1 MAAQVELT
9 QDERNAQKNYWLEH
23 SSQPTVEAMMLDS
36 KAAEIDQLER
46 PEVLATLGDVS
57 GKRVLELGAGIG
69 RFTGELAKQAKHV
82 VACDF
87 MEVSIAENR
96 RQHEA
101 LGNVSFMVADVTELE
116 QEAGS
121 YDVVFSN
128 WLLMYLS
135 DAEVKALAAKVLR
148 WLAPGGVLFFRESCF
163 RPSGDRPR
171 KGNPTHYRNPRD
183 YFAMFDGAELV
194 TGGGASS
201 SHLEL
206 FCCKCVDTY
215 VTVKR
220 NQNQICWKFH
230 KVETP
235 RPRQPLH
242 RTFLD
247 THQYSD
253 ASIALYEAV
262 YGRGFV
268 SPGGQQL
275 SARLLD
281 GLQLQPASRLLDVGC
296 GIGGNAFLAADT
308 YGCHVHG
315 IDLSVNMILV
325 AIERAAAAI
334 ASSRSSSSGGAAAA
348 ANGAA
353 NGTAANGSCAEANGS
368 SSSSSAGVLSPRQQ
382 QQMPHDVTF
391 EVADVLTRDF
401 DQGSFDVC
409 VSRDALLHVQEKQ
422 ALFSRLFRWLKPGGK
437 LLITDYCQPSAPG
450 FSPSPGFASYIAK
463 HRYSLLSLECYSRQ
477 LAAAGFA
484 EVQAEDCT
492 AELISSLEAELAGL
506 QANKEKFT
514 AKFSAAEY
522 ESVTSRWQE
531 KLARAQAGEQRWG
544 KLTAVKPQQ

>member
-1 MAAQVELT
+1 MAAQAEPT
-9 QDERNAQKNYWLEH
+9 QAERDAQKLYWLEH

-46 PEVLATLGDVS
+46 PEVLSTLGSVA

-69 RFTGELAKQAKHV
+69 RFTGELAKTAKHV
-82 VACDF
+82 MACDF

-116 QEAGS
+116 QEAGA

-194 TGGGASS
+194 SADSS
-201 SHLEL
+201 SSCHLQL
-206 FCCKCVDTY
+206 VCCKCVDTY
-215 VTVKR
+215 VTVKK
-220 NQNQICWKFH
+220 NQNQICWKFQ

-235 RPRQPLH
+235 HPRPPLY

-247 THQYSD
+247 TQQYSD

-268 SPGGQQL
+268 SPGGQRVSQQ
-275 SARLLD
+275 LLD
-281 GLQLQPASRLLDVGC
+281 SLELQPGMTLLDVGC

-334 ASSRSSSSGGAAAA
+334 ASSRSSSGGGAAAA
-348 ANGAA
+348 A
-353 NGTAANGSCAEANGS
+353 ANGS
-368 SSSSSAGVLSPRQQ
+368 SSSSGNGVISPRQQ
-382 QQMPHDVTF
+382 QQVPHDVTF

-401 DQGSFDVC
+401 QQGSFNVC
-409 VSRDALLHVQEKQ
+409 VSRDSLLHVQDKQ
-422 ALFSRLFRWLKPGGK
+422 ALFSRLFRWLKPGGR
-437 LLITDYCQPSAPG
+437 LLVTDYCQPSTAD
-450 FSPSPGFASYIAK
+450 FSPSPGFAAYIAK
-463 HRYSLLSLECYSRQ
+463 HRYSLLSVEAYGQQ

-492 AELISSLEAELAGL
+492 AELIPTLEAELAGL
-506 QANKEKFT
+506 QAGKEEFT
-514 AKFSAAEY
+514 AKFSADEY
-522 ESVTSRWQE
+522 EVLTLRWRE

-544 KLTAVKPQQ
+544 KLTAVKPLQ